1 MAILSIGKQIGI
13 ASGFMARREKIAEDQ
28 KEETKD
34 FGKATDASIKTA
46 NQILRVESERDAAE
60 MVEGKGIL
68 QHEVLAPILK
78 GKNISDDM
86 IRKVGIEAQ
95 ALKKAG
101 SSVKSI
107 ALALQKQIANETIK
121 LEEAQAKEQRD
132 EQLQQA
138 LVDKAKENNTSNKIA
153 TALAQGLSGSARGE
167 AARDLIRQ
175 RITPDQQE
183 VMDRGNTYKERKPSL
198 GLSPERKNT
207 MSEMRSMN
215 KTLIE
220 ANNLGDFNLA
230 TGEMKYKSDLADT
243 KEDIGAIIS
252 ALSRSYEEQY
262 APEEVGILSSQLT
275 KIIDKKGGEEFL
287 SKNKADIIRSI
298 TEIGAKPTVESL
310 LKGEILGQKESE
322 VDKSKV
328 KNPKVKKLV
337 SDSGKKTDEDFKDDE
352 MPLPEGAKKID
363 KTSTVRSD
371 GRMDTQYRLPDGKI
385 VVIINNGTG
394 TYYKK

>member
-1 MAILSIGKQIGI
+1 MVISTGMKIGMGL
-13 ASGFMARREKIAEDQ
+13 GFMARKEKIAKDQ

-60 MVEGKGIL
+60 IVEGKGIL
-68 QHEVLAPILK
+68 QHAVLAPILK

-101 SSVKSI
+101 SSVKAI
-107 ALALQKQIANETIK
+107 ALSLQKRIANETIK
-121 LEEAQAKEQRD
+121 LEETQAKEQRD

-138 LVDKAKENNTSNKIA
+138 LVDKAKENNTSNKVA
-153 TALAQGLSGSARGE
+153 TALAEAFSGSARGE

-198 GLSPERKNT
+198 GLSPVRKNT
-207 MSEMRSMN
+207 ASEMRSIN

-230 TGEMKYKSDLADT
+230 TGEMKYKSDLADNR
-243 KEDIGAIIS
+243 KDIGAIIS

-262 APEEVGILSSQLT
+262 AQEEVGILSSQLT
-275 KIIDKKGGEEFL
+275 KIIDKEGGEEFL

-298 TEIGAKPTVESL
+298 TEFGAKPTVESL
-310 LKGEILGQKESE
+310 LKGEILGQKEPK
-322 VDKSKV
+322 VD
-328 KNPKVKKLV
+328 NPKVKKSV

-363 KTSTVRSD
+363 KTSTIRSD
-371 GRMDTQYRLPDGKI
+371 GRVDTQYRLPDGKI
-385 VVIINNGTG
+385 VVIINNGSG

>member
-1 MAILSIGKQIGI
+1 MDISTGMKIGL
-13 ASGFMARREKIAEDQ
+13 ASGFMARKEKIAKDQ

-60 MVEGKGIL
+60 IVEGKGIL
-68 QHEVLAPILK
+68 QHAVLAPILK

-101 SSVKSI
+101 SSVKAI
-107 ALALQKQIANETIK
+107 ALSLQKRIANETIK
-121 LEEAQAKEQRD
+121 LEETQAKEQRD

-138 LVDKAKENNTSNKIA
+138 LVDKAKENNTSNKVA
-153 TALAQGLSGSARGE
+153 TALAEAFSGSARGE

-198 GLSPERKNT
+198 GLSPVRKNT
-207 MSEMRSMN
+207 ASEMRSIN

-230 TGEMKYKSDLADT
+230 TGEMKYKSDLADNR
-243 KEDIGAIIS
+243 KDIGAIIS

-262 APEEVGILSSQLT
+262 AQEEVGILSSQLT
-275 KIIDKKGGEEFL
+275 KIIDKEGGEEFL

-298 TEIGAKPTVESL
+298 TEFGAKPTVESL
-310 LKGEILGQKESE
+310 LKGEILGQKEPK
-322 VDKSKV
+322 VD
-328 KNPKVKKLV
+328 NPKVKKSV

-363 KTSTVRSD
+363 KTSTIRSD
-371 GRMDTQYRLPDGKI
+371 GRVDTQYRLPDGKI
-385 VVIINNGTG
+385 VVIINNGSG

>member
-1 MAILSIGKQIGI
+1 MVISTGMKIGMGL
-13 ASGFMARREKIAEDQ
+13 GFMARKEKIAEDQ

-34 FGKATDASIKTA
+34 FGKAIDASIKTA
-46 NQILRVESERDAAE
+46 DKILRVESERDAAE
-60 MVEGKGIL
+60 IVEGKGIL
-68 QHEVLAPILK
+68 QHAVLAPILK

-101 SSVKSI
+101 SSVKAI
-107 ALALQKQIANETIK
+107 ALSLQKRIANETIK
-121 LEEAQAKEQRD
+121 LEETQAKEQRD

-138 LVDKAKENNTSNKIA
+138 LVDKAKENNTSNKVA
-153 TALAQGLSGSARGE
+153 TALAEAFSGSARGE

-198 GLSPERKNT
+198 GLSPVRKNT
-207 MSEMRSMN
+207 ASEMRSIN

-230 TGEMKYKSDLADT
+230 TGEMKYKSDLADNR
-243 KEDIGAIIS
+243 KDIGAIIS

-262 APEEVGILSSQLT
+262 AQEEVGILSSQLT
-275 KIIDKKGGEEFL
+275 KIIDKEGGEEFL

-298 TEIGAKPTVESL
+298 TEFGAKPTVESL
-310 LKGEILGQKESE
+310 LKGEILGQKEPK
-322 VDKSKV
+322 VD
-328 KNPKVKKLV
+328 NPKVKKSV

-363 KTSTVRSD
+363 KTSTIRSD
-371 GRMDTQYRLPDGKI
+371 GRVDTQYRLPDGKI
-385 VVIINNGTG
+385 VVIINNGSG